1 MINKTTEAIDLSEE
15 ILWDIELN
23 RISFEQIIYK
33 TMRLCRLI
41 DDFES
46 MKWLNLELQ
55 WYGDKKIIDGVDNSE
70 KFPIAIKHWRGVI
83 DKQEDESIQKMR
95 TSSVPELE
103 AWISSNIQKLQNL
116 TFPTHYQPAISSMQ
130 TEWYYSN
137 TPLKSEFV
145 QEKYSDVIR
154 KISIQQNTTQ
164 SSITQ
169 NKDILS
175 RIKNSL
181 YSYVLWIYHKLK
193 YSTIIENIFLDR
205 ESVVLSKLSS
215 NPKYNEIF
223 ASITTNLTSLNPTD
237 RENAVHNCR
246 KLLQLFVDDI
256 SPVDD
261 SKNEKT
267 KGEWKS
273 KKLIKLWSENYINR
287 LVDYIENKSS
297 SWTFKNIVGSHLDFI
312 WHRIDSIYNSTN
324 KGTHSNVELTE
335 AKRYVIYTY
344 LLIADILEL

>member
-1 MINKTTEAIDLSEE
+1 MINKTNEAIDLSED

-41 DDFES
+41 DDFET
-46 MKWLNLELQ
+46 MKWLTLELQ
-55 WYGDKKIIDGVDNSE
+55 WYGDTKIIDGVDKSE
-70 KFPIAIKHWRGVI
+70 IFPIAIKHWRGVI
-83 DKQEDESIQKMR
+83 DKQEGESIQKMR

-103 AWISSNIQKLQNL
+103 TWISSNIQKLQNL
-116 TFPTHYQPAISSMQ
+116 TLPTHYQPAISSMQ

-145 QEKYSDVIR
+145 QEKYGDVVQKIR
-154 KISIQQNTTQ
+154 TEQNSIQV
-164 SSITQ
+164 SITQ

-181 YSYVLWIYHKLK
+181 YSYVLWTCHKLK
-193 YSTIIENIFLDR
+193 YSNITENIFQDR
-205 ESVVLSKLSS
+205 ENVVLSKLSS

-223 ASITTNLTSLNPTD
+223 SSIATNLTSQNPTD

-246 KLLQLFVDDI
+246 KLLQLFADDI

-261 SKNEKT
+261 SKNVKIVWEWKNEKT
-267 KGEWKS
+267 IRLWK
-273 KKLIKLWSENYINR
+273 EDYINR
-287 LVDYIENKSS
+287 LVDYIENKTTSS
-297 SWTFKNIVGSHLDFI
+297 TFQNIVGSHLDFI
-312 WHRIDSIYNSTN
+312 WYRIESIYKSTN

-335 AKRYVIYTY
+335 AKRYTIYTY